1 LQTLEDLGRQ
11 DLSLGTTDQ
20 KISTLGDLSWQLLAK
35 AGVDKKIKA
44 NGTWEVTT
52 PTAHELILQMEGHPK
67 LDVVLVY
74 LANCQNLSKGQFE
87 TIAIN
92 DPIARATQNIAVYVN
107 SAFPHMTGR
116 LVEAI
121 TSLDSKARFLNAG
134 FRWKAEDAKGN

>member
-1 LQTLEDLGRQ
+1 
-11 DLSLGTTDQ
+11 
-20 KISTLGDLSWQLLAK
+20 
-35 AGVDKKIKA
+35 VDEKIKA

-67 LDVVLVY
+67 LDVALVY

-92 DPIARATQNIAVYVN
+92 DPIARATQNIAVYDN

-134 FRWKAEDAKGN
+134 FRWKAEDAKAN